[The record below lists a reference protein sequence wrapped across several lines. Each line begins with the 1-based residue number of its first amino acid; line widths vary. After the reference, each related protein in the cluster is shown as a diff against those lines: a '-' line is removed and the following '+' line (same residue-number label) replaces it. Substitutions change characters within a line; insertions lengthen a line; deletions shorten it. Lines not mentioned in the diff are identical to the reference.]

1 LSRYSLP
8 NWREY
13 SRFSG
18 FAATAVRP
26 LLEARKAIEQQVGD
40 LDRKVLKL
48 ARHDVQVR
56 RFMTAPGVG
65 PITALCFKATIDD
78 PTRFKRSRSVGAYVG
93 LTTRRHASGVVDWSG
108 RISARPL
115 KRTALLAKPV
125 NGINAPQR
133 PDCVADDAVSCE
145 PVSAPNSL
153 LTGKLTG
160 NFAESGDPSQFSR
173 PIKARIQSLT
183 AEFPTQP
190 NREFLNAYQGI
201 SLVKQGNL
209 VNATAKPLNWGPT
222 STRARS
228 REVHTSAN
236 MSALVQQRPD

>member
-1 LSRYSLP
+1 MSRYSLP

-93 LTTRRHASGVVDWSG
+93 LTTRRHALGEVD
-108 RISARPL
+108 
-115 KRTALLAKPV
+115 
-125 NGINAPQR
+125 
-133 PDCVADDAVSCE
+133 
-145 PVSAPNSL
+145 
-153 LTGKLTG
+153 
-160 NFAESGDPSQFSR
+160 
-173 PIKARIQSLT
+173 
-183 AEFPTQP
+183 
-190 NREFLNAYQGI
+190 
-201 SLVKQGNL
+201 
-209 VNATAKPLNWGPT
+209 
-222 STRARS
+222 
-228 REVHTSAN
+228 
-236 MSALVQQRPD
+236 